1 VQGREGALS
10 REDRAGAEAAD
21 AAHAQGA
28 RKAQGAGVQAQ
39 AEAAGLQELTV
50 AKGRKKRAGG
60 DGDDGKELSFNRRQA
75 HLAVALRDVVR
86 RHMREYDL
94 TSIDIIG
101 ALDGVKMD
109 VYTACLAE
117 ALDDDGEGEAWKN
130 GEGG

>member
-1 VQGREGALS
+1 
-10 REDRAGAEAAD
+10 
-21 AAHAQGA
+21 
-28 RKAQGAGVQAQ
+28 
-39 AEAAGLQELTV
+39 V